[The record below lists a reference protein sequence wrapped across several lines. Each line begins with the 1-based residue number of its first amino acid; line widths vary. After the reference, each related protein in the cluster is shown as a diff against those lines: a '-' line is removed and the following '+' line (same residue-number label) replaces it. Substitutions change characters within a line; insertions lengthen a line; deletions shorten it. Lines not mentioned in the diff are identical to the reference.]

1 MSTATQTGL
10 PSQRLRQQSADDT
23 GSLTDLVAAAL
34 RGTQAAWQELHR
46 RFSPL
51 VLSVCR
57 RHRLSQAD
65 ADDVGQIVWLR
76 VVEHLGLVR
85 DPLALPGW
93 IATTARNEC
102 LQVIKFRR
110 RNESADPMVDQRFN
124 RQETAEPLE
133 RMHRLELH
141 QALLDGLSQLPAHQ
155 RELMMLLI
163 ADPELPYREIAA
175 RLDIPIGSIGPTRA
189 RCLQKLRSMPGI
201 RSLMEHAL
209 AA

>member
-10 PSQRLRQQSADDT
+10 ATQRPHQQSGDHCNSFT
-23 GSLTDLVAAAL
+23 GLVDAAL
-34 RGTQAAWQELHR
+34 HGNQAAWQSLHQ

-51 VLSVCR
+51 VVSVCR

-76 VVEHLGLVR
+76 LVQQLKLVR

-102 LQVIKFRR
+102 LHVIKFRR

-133 RMHRLELH
+133 RMLRLELH
-141 QALLDGLSQLPAHQ
+141 RALLDGLSQLPAHQ

-163 ADPELPYREIAA
+163 ADPELPYREIAL
-175 RLDIPIGSIGPTRA
+175 RLDIPVGGIGPTRA

-201 RSLMEHAL
+201 RSLMENAL

>member
-1 MSTATQTGL
+1 MSTGTQTDL
-10 PSQRLRQQSADDT
+10 PPQRLRQQSADGTD
-23 GSLTDLVAAAL
+23 SLTDVVDAAL
-34 RGTQAAWQELHR
+34 HGNQTAWQDLHR
-46 RFSPL
+46 RFAPL

-57 RHRLSQAD
+57 RYRLTQSD
-65 ADDVGQIVWLR
+65 SDDVGQIVWLR
-76 VVEHLGLVR
+76 LVEHLGLIR

-102 LQVIKFRR
+102 LQVIKLRR
-110 RNESADPMVDQRFN
+110 RTEAADPMVDQRFN
-124 RQETAEPLE
+124 RQETVEPLE

-141 QALLDGLSQLPAHQ
+141 QALLAGLSQLSAHQ

-163 ADPELPYREIAA
+163 ADPEIGYREIAR

-189 RCLQKLRSMPGI
+189 RCLQKLRSMPEL
-201 RSLMEHAL
+201 RSLMDHEL

>member
-1 MSTATQTGL
+1 MSTATRTGL
-10 PSQRLRQQSADDT
+10 PTQRLRHQSADGTD
-23 GSLTDLVAAAL
+23 SLTELVDAAL
-34 RGTQAAWQELHR
+34 HGSQAAWQDLHQ

-51 VLSVCR
+51 VVSVCR

-65 ADDVGQIVWLR
+65 SDDVGQIVWLR
-76 VVEHLGLVR
+76 VVEHLKLVR

-93 IATTARNEC
+93 ISTTTRNEC

-124 RQETAEPLE
+124 RQETIEPLE
-133 RMHRLELH
+133 RLHRLELH
-141 QALLDGLSQLPAHQ
+141 RALLEGLSQLSAHQ

-163 ADPELPYREIAA
+163 ADPELPYREIAL
-175 RLDIPIGSIGPTRA
+175 RLDIPVGSIGPTRA

>member
-10 PSQRLRQQSADDT
+10 ATQRPHQQSADHCNSFT
-23 GSLTDLVAAAL
+23 GLVDAAL
-34 RGTQAAWQELHR
+34 HGNQAAWQSLHQ

-51 VLSVCR
+51 VVSVCR

-76 VVEHLGLVR
+76 LVQQLKLVR

-102 LQVIKFRR
+102 LHVIKFRR

-133 RMHRLELH
+133 RMLRLELH
-141 QALLDGLSQLPAHQ
+141 RALLDGLSQLPAHQ

-163 ADPELPYREIAA
+163 ADPELSYREIAL
-175 RLDIPIGSIGPTRA
+175 RLDIPVGGIGPTRA

-201 RSLMEHAL
+201 RSLMENAL